1 MALGTFLAAQGTN
14 PVQSSPATVMLLL
27 ITMLAGPVALADA
40 PRPRLVQSVDVQIP
54 VAPTPVTIAGKRHLG
69 YELHVTNF
77 RPFDVELLRV
87 DVADA
92 GNDTRLASFSG
103 SQLAERLSRVGALA
117 EGAERQRIVPGGRA
131 ILYLWLALD
140 GAATTPTKLEHSIEL
155 DLVRP
160 LGRER
165 IAMSDVVCVV
175 RIEQPLV
182 LDMPLRGGPWVAL
195 YDPMMLGG
203 HRTSI
208 YTLDGRARIPARF
221 AIDWVK
227 LADDATRAAGDT
239 EIVANWHGYGA
250 EVLAVAD
257 GTIVDAADDLKEG
270 TKLSQATGQ
279 IALEN
284 ASGNYV
290 TLDLGND
297 RYAFYEH
304 LKHGSVRVKRG
315 DRVRRGDVIALL
327 GNSGSSSSGPHLHFH
342 VADAAAELAAEGMPY
357 VFRNFKVLGAYDAID
372 GFTTGERWK
381 PMPAASGTRLM
392 ELPAANS
399 VIVFQ

>member
-1 MALGTFLAAQGTN
+1 MK
-14 PVQSSPATVMLLL
+14 SSPPNVRLVLIAMLLGP
-27 ITMLAGPVALADA
+27 LAMAEA
-40 PRPRLVQSVDVQIP
+40 PRPALAQSVDVQIP
-54 VAPTPVTIAGKRHLG
+54 AAPMPVTIAGKRQLG

-87 DVADA
+87 DVIDA
-92 GNDTRLASFSG
+92 GNGNRLANLSG
-103 SQLAERLSRVGALA
+103 SQLAERLSRVGTQV
-117 EGAERQRIVPGGRA
+117 EGAERQRIVAGGRT
-131 ILYLWLALD
+131 ILYLWLPLD
-140 GAATTPTKLEHSIEL
+140 ATAATPTKLKHSIEL

-160 LGRER
+160 SGRER
-165 IAMSDVVCVV
+165 AAISDVSCVV
-175 RIEQPLV
+175 RTEQPVV

-227 LADDATRAAGDT
+227 LAEDATRAAGDPS
-239 EIVANWHGYGA
+239 IVANWHGYGS

-257 GTIVDAADDLKEG
+257 GAIVDAVDDMQEG
-270 TKLSQATGQ
+270 ATLPEATGP
-279 IALEN
+279 IPLES

-290 TLDLGND
+290 TLDLGAG

-304 LKHGSVRVKRG
+304 LKHGSIKVKRG
-315 DRVRRGDVIALL
+315 DRVKRGDVIALL

-342 VADAAAELAAEGMPY
+342 VADSSSELAAEGIPY
-357 VFRNFKVLGAYDAID
+357 VFRNFAVLGAFDEID

-381 PMPAASGTRLM
+381 PFPAAAGKRTM
-392 ELPAANS
+392 ELPAANT
-399 VIVFQ
+399 VIVFP

>member
-1 MALGTFLAAQGTN
+1 MK
-14 PVQSSPATVMLLL
+14 SSPPNVLLLL
-27 ITMLAGPVALADA
+27 IALLLGPLAIAQPA
-40 PRPRLVQSVDVQIP
+40 RPALVQSVDVQIP
-54 VAPTPVTIAGKRHLG
+54 VAPTPVTIAGQRHLG

-87 DVADA
+87 DAIDA
-92 GNDTRLASFSG
+92 GSGNRLASFNG
-103 SQLAERLSRVGALA
+103 SQLAERLSRVGARA
-117 EGAERQRIVPGGRA
+117 EGAERRRIVAGGRA
-131 ILYLWLALD
+131 ILYLWLPLD
-140 GAATTPTKLEHSIEL
+140 SGIATPTRLEHSIEV
-155 DLVRP
+155 DLLRP
-160 LGRER
+160 SGRER
-165 IAMSDVVCVV
+165 TVFTDVGCTV
-175 RIEQPLV
+175 RTEQPLV

-208 YTLDGRARIPARF
+208 YTLGGRARIPARF

-227 LADDATRAAGDT
+227 LADDATRAAGDPS
-239 EIVANWHGYGA
+239 IVANWHGYGS

-257 GTIVDAADDLKEG
+257 GTIVDAVDDMQEG
-270 TKLSQATGQ
+270 AKLSEATAP

-304 LKHGSVRVKRG
+304 LKQGSIKVRRGERVKRG
-315 DRVRRGDVIALL
+315 DVIPLL

-342 VADAAAELAAEGMPY
+342 VADAASELAAEGIPY
-357 VFRNFKVLGAYDAID
+357 VFRNFEVLGAYENID
-372 GFTTGERWK
+372 GFTTGERWQ
-381 PMPAASGTRLM
+381 PFPAATGQRTM
-392 ELPAANS
+392 ELPAANT
-399 VIVFQ
+399 VIVFP